1 MDVFHNLNVLFDFGG
16 DLQFH
21 EKLQLL
27 FRGRESMSDMA
38 KKDQRTSPK
47 VSEVSTSYPWNFQ

>member
-21 EKLQLL
+21 EKPQLL

-38 KKDQRTSPK
+38 KKDKRTTPK
-47 VSEVSTSYPWNFQ
+47 VSEVSTSYP